1 MSVSTARSNRT
12 RLDTV
17 YASELAR
24 HIRGGRSDQ
33 VSIEALLGSRGK
45 ADGGQAA
52 SSAIILDGFRS
63 RPHYFDGRL
72 LTGKDLTRD
81 QDYARQRQSDMA
93 RAAGFGVVEGLGVSR
108 TDLPGGGD
116 ALLIKPGHGLT
127 PGGELVVIER
137 ELTVRIADLPAVREL
152 DSRFGIRIEAA
163 QPIDKRQGLF
173 IVALRAVEFT
183 ANPVTAY
190 PTSIT
195 GARGLQDG
203 DIIEATAVTL
213 TPYAAPQGAVSL
225 DDMRGAAARDIFT
238 GAGRQGLLQD
248 ALPIAM
254 VALEYGAVRWL
265 DIHMVRRETGADTP
279 LQVSIGGQP
288 RAQAEAHMLQY
299 AGHLAAV
306 MALGNTAGIAAV
318 KYFSALPAAGQ
329 LPLAAVTIDAFGFLQ
344 SFFPPGVQTDFS
356 FVPADELATLVE
368 ESLALPP
375 LDLTASAEELQG
387 TGVVIL
393 MPVQREQL
401 AAIRAA
407 LPAEAPLPPERPL
420 LASAGKSPGLLLS
433 DLMIRRNIKPRP
445 LAPAAPADAF
455 SGIKTAWK
463 MASDNLAAR
472 RDESADMLWYVRR
485 RTVPYRA
492 SLTGRSQSVLG
503 VPAVP
508 VIPVQPPPA
517 PTPADVPRFT
527 TSAELQQ
534 KWMELRISEV
544 DAKERVQKIFDQAPA
559 GPDAIRALLTN
570 PLALRTRPVFA
581 LLIRVLARDTPSFG
595 PEAIAEI
602 IGKHLSS
609 DAGAGFLK
617 LQVAAANE
625 EIAGKICIMLA
636 EADLTSAVD
645 QWLNSRPTITAVD
658 AKKIMQALR
667 SGNKDT
673 ISRLI
678 GS

>member
-1 MSVSTARSNRT
+1 MSVSTVRSNRT
-12 RLDTV
+12 ILETV

-24 HIRGGRSDQ
+24 HILDGRSDQ

-108 TDLPGGGD
+108 TDLPEGGE
-116 ALLIKPGHGLT
+116 ALVIKPGHGLT
-127 PGGELVVIER
+127 PSGELVVIER
-137 ELTVRIADLPAVREL
+137 ELSVRIADLPAVREL

-163 QPIDKRQGLF
+163 QPIGKRQGLF

-213 TPYAAPQGAVSL
+213 TPYPTPQGAVSL

-238 GAGRQGLLQD
+238 GAARQGLLQD

-254 VALEYGAVRWL
+254 LALEYGAIRWL
-265 DIHMVRRETGADTP
+265 DVHMVRRETGADTP
-279 LQVSIGGQP
+279 LQVSIGGPP

-299 AGHLAAV
+299 AGHLATV
-306 MALGNTAGIAAV
+306 MALAPSKLAGISAV
-318 KYFSALPAAGQ
+318 NHFSALPAAGQ

-375 LDLTASAEELQG
+375 LDLTASTEELQG

-420 LASAGKSPGLLLS
+420 LASAGKAPGILLS
-433 DLMIRRNIKPRP
+433 DLMMRRNIKPRP
-445 LAPAAPADAF
+445 QATAAPADAF
-455 SGIKTAWK
+455 SGVKTAWK

-472 RDESADMLWYVRR
+472 RDESADKLWYVRR

-503 VPAVP
+503 VPAATMPFVK
-508 VIPVQPPPA
+508 
-517 PTPADVPRFT
+517 PRFNS
-527 TSAELQQ
+527 SADLQRH
-534 KWMELRISEV
+534 WMELRIGEIN
-544 DAKERVQKIFDQAPA
+544 ANERVQEIINNAPA
-559 GPDAIRALLTN
+559 GPDAIRTLLTS
-570 PLALRTRPVFA
+570 PLVLRARPVFA
-581 LLIRVLARDTPSFG
+581 LLILVLAKDIPSLKT
-595 PEAIAEI
+595 ERLAEI
-602 IGKHLSS
+602 MKANLGR
-609 DAGAGFLK
+609 DAGAGYLK
-617 LQVAAANE
+617 LQAAMANGE
-625 EIAGKICIMLA
+625 EIAGETCVMLA
-636 EADLTSAVD
+636 EAALTSPVD
-645 QWLNSRPTITAVD
+645 RWLNSKPTIAATEANT
-658 AKKIMQALR
+658 ITMTLESR
-667 SGNKDT
+667 NKDT
-673 ISRLI
+673 INRLI